1 MEEQKTFDYD
11 KFLKHVLNKTDL
23 AAEIMHIFFDDMNS
37 FSQNLIKAL
46 ETEDFAML
54 RKTAHRLK
62 GSSLNVCA
70 GKLSELFLR
79 LEGIGKNNSIEGAAV
94 LVGEIFGE
102 LENFRREVRNS
113 NIIDN

>member
-1 MEEQKTFDYD
+1 MEEAKTFDYE

-23 AAEIMHIFFDDMNS
+23 AAEIMHIFFEDINS
-37 FSQNLIKAL
+37 FTQSLVRAV
-46 ETEDFAML
+46 ETEDFTLL

-79 LEGIGKNNSIEGAAV
+79 LESIGKNNTVEGAAG
-94 LVGEIFGE
+94 LIGEIFSE
-102 LENFRREVRNS
+102 LENFRQEVRDY

>member
-1 MEEQKTFDYD
+1 MEEVKTFDYD

-23 AAEIMHIFFDDMNS
+23 AAEIMHIFFEDINS
-37 FSQNLIKAL
+37 FTQSLVRAV
-46 ETEDFAML
+46 ETEDFSLL

-79 LEGIGKNNSIEGAAV
+79 LEGIGKNNSVEGATE
-94 LVGEIFGE
+94 LIGEIFGE
-102 LENFRREVRNS
+102 LENFRQEVRNS